1 MAKITHFRRR
11 DCVVLNL
18 NPVKTKEGDDFS
30 IKGLANGLSYEIQP
44 GEEVSLIE
52 PVYNSLKDNVRTD
65 HDFKTTVNPD
75 TGDVTHTDKTKEVHQ
90 FTVIDKGDW
99 YWPEGH
105 SPYVDGKL
113 VRHDLSVEEIA
124 KAPNPKIQKDAAE
137 KEALAKIK
145 AAEKIRNEE
154 AEKKAKKTKK
164 KEDAA

>member
-1 MAKITHFRRR
+1 MIGRSHFRRKK
-11 DCVVLNL
+11 CVVLNL

-30 IKGLANGLSYEIQP
+30 IRFLANGLSYNIQP
-44 GEEVSLIE
+44 GEEVDLIE
-52 PVYNSLKDNVRTD
+52 PAYFALKENVRTD

-75 TGDVTHTDKTKEVHQ
+75 TGDVTHTDKTKEVNQ
-90 FTVIDKGDW
+90 FTVIDKSEW

-137 KEALAKIK
+137 KEALAK
-145 AAEKIRNEE
+145 
-154 AEKKAKKTKK
+154 TKK